1 MDNLGQNQNPIKF
14 RQFYVNPSFSFKRKK
29 NTFDEY
35 DPNAFIE
42 EEPTFTFENDR
53 NVKSYKGYIQKK
65 SKEIERYSQN
75 YLEYM
80 KKNRF
85 NNMRYRT
92 PLQNNNIQNN
102 FNHNYGININNN
114 YNNNNLNNNI
124 NNNYNNLNDNN
135 YNNNNLSNNINNNN
149 LNNNNNM
156 NLIPVSQS
164 YQLSNNYRDD
174 FIMKGRT
181 NEITNPDLFY
191 KQASDDYYNYR
202 QEQKKFLNYNL
213 LTIQNNYFKKKEIN
227 VNPYNKGSSSDLLGN
242 TFLKHNP
249 ILNPSPSFGYKY
261 FDREKNISELNE
273 NSLQNAGN
281 NLIKGN

>member
-1 MDNLGQNQNPIKF
+1 
-14 RQFYVNPSFSFKRKK
+14 
-29 NTFDEY
+29 
-35 DPNAFIE
+35 
-42 EEPTFTFENDR
+42 
-53 NVKSYKGYIQKK
+53 
-65 SKEIERYSQN
+65 
-75 YLEYM
+75 M
-80 KKNRF
+80 KKNRVY
-85 NNMRYRT
+85 NMRYTT
-92 PLQNNNIQNN
+92 PYQNNNIQN
-102 FNHNYGININNN
+102 HLN
-114 YNNNNLNNNI
+114 YNNNLI
-124 NNNYNNLNDNN
+124 NNYG
-135 YNNNNLSNNINNNN
+135 NNINNNN
-149 LNNNNNM
+149 LNNNLNNNYNY

-164 YQLSNNYRDD
+164 YKIPNSYRDE

-202 QEQKKFLNYNL
+202 KEQKKFLNYNL

-261 FDREKNISELNE
+261 FDQNQNDLNE
-273 NSLQNAGN
+273 NSLQNTGN

>member
-1 MDNLGQNQNPIKF
+1 MRNLFNDKNLKYTLTQN
-14 RQFYVNPSFSFKRKK
+14 
-29 NTFDEY
+29 
-35 DPNAFIE
+35 
-42 EEPTFTFENDR
+42 
-53 NVKSYKGYIQKK
+53 KSM
-65 SKEIERYSQN
+65 N
-75 YLEYM
+75 
-80 KKNRF
+80 
-85 NNMRYRT
+85 
-92 PLQNNNIQNN
+92 
-102 FNHNYGININNN
+102 
-114 YNNNNLNNNI
+114 
-124 NNNYNNLNDNN
+124 NNLNDNN
-135 YNNNNLSNNINNNN
+135 NNNNYSDKTSLSISKSYSNINKINEN
-149 LNNNNNM
+149 
-156 NLIPVSQS
+156 V
-164 YQLSNNYRDD
+164 

-261 FDREKNISELNE
+261 FDQNQNDLNE
-273 NSLQNAGN
+273 NSLQNTGN

>member
-1 MDNLGQNQNPIKF
+1 
-14 RQFYVNPSFSFKRKK
+14 
-29 NTFDEY
+29 
-35 DPNAFIE
+35 
-42 EEPTFTFENDR
+42 
-53 NVKSYKGYIQKK
+53 
-65 SKEIERYSQN
+65 
-75 YLEYM
+75 M

-202 QEQKKFLNYNL
+202 KEQKKFLNYNL

-261 FDREKNISELNE
+261 FDKNQNDLNE
-273 NSLQNAGN
+273 NSLQNTGN

>member
-42 EEPTFTFENDR
+42 EQPTFTFENDR

-75 YLEYM
+75 YLDYM
-80 KKNRF
+80 KKNRVY
-85 NNMRYRT
+85 NMRYTT
-92 PLQNNNIQNN
+92 PYQNNNIQN
-102 FNHNYGININNN
+102 HLN
-114 YNNNNLNNNI
+114 YNNNLI
-124 NNNYNNLNDNN
+124 NNYG
-135 YNNNNLSNNINNNN
+135 NNINNNN
-149 LNNNNNM
+149 LNNNLNNNYNY

-164 YQLSNNYRDD
+164 YKIPNSYRDE

-202 QEQKKFLNYNL
+202 KEQKKFLNYNL

-261 FDREKNISELNE
+261 FDKNQNDLNE
-273 NSLQNAGN
+273 NSLQNTGN